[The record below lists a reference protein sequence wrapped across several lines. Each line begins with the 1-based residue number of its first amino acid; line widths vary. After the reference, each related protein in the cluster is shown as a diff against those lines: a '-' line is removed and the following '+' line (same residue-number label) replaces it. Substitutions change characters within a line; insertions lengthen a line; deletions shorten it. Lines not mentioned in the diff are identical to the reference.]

1 MIDRNFFS
9 KNVGLK
15 RHNGGAGVIRCQH
28 TTADLSIFDFR
39 SGKART
45 LHELKDEDGNVTAR
59 WLDMPYQNKTIVK
72 GYVNKDDEYEINPYG
87 TIISKN
93 SFSQNYSG
101 MRGTAILT
109 ELVSHLEV
117 VENKFMQNGPV
128 HAYREMENSPYY

>member
-1 MIDRNFFS
+1 
-9 KNVGLK
+9 
-15 RHNGGAGVIRCQH
+15 
-28 TTADLSIFDFR
+28 
-39 SGKART
+39 
-45 LHELKDEDGNVTAR
+45 
-59 WLDMPYQNKTIVK
+59 MPYQNKTIVK
-72 GYVNKDDEYEINPYG
+72 GYVNKTDEYEINPYG

-101 MRGTAILT
+101 MRGTAILI